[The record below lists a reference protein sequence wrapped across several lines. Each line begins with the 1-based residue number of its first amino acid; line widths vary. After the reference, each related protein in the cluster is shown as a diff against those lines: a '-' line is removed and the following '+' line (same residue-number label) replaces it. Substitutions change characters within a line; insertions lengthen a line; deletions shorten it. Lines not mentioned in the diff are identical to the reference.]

1 MNAAVYG
8 IPDAVARRRISD
20 LADLLELGEELTRP
34 VRKLSLGQRMKAEL
48 LAALLHEPEV
58 LFLDEPTLGLDVNA
72 QARVRQFLAEYNRRT
87 GATVLLTSHYMAD
100 ITALCPR
107 VLLIH
112 QGRLFHD
119 GPLVALADQL
129 APERE
134 VRLELES
141 PVAADDLAGLG
152 RLEQRLVPRDQLTA
166 VVAQLLDRFPVRDL
180 DVTDP
185 PIEELIGGC
194 SGRGGSDADLRAE
207 PADHPGAAGLPVRPH
222 ARVPRRDRLS
232 GVLPFIMLSVWS
244 GSDARSGLGLDGVA
258 LDRYFL
264 SAFLVRQFS
273 VVWVVYAF
281 EEDAS
286 PYLLQPLH
294 PLWRYVAAHLG
305 EQLTRLPFAA
315 VIAAVFFVVQPQAFW
330 LPSMEAAGHLA
341 GLCHRLSVPEFDCR
355 LLFLE

>member
-1 MNAAVYG
+1 VQVAGYRPQRRQAEFLRRITLVMGQKQQLLWDLPPMDSLRVNAAVYG
-8 IPDAVARRRISD
+8 IPDAVARRRISE

-72 QARVRQFLAEYNRRT
+72 QARVRQFLADYNRRT

-119 GPLVALADQL
+119 GPLEALADQL

-141 PVAADDLAGLG
+141 PVEADALAGLG
-152 RLEQRLVPRDQLTA
+152 RLEQLEGCDVRLLVPRDQLTA

-185 PIEELIGGC
+185 PIEELIGGLFRQ
-194 SGRGGSDADLRAE
+194 GR
-207 PADHPGAAGLPVRPH
+207 V
-222 ARVPRRDRLS
+222 
-232 GVLPFIMLSVWS
+232 
-244 GSDARSGLGLDGVA
+244 
-258 LDRYFL
+258 
-264 SAFLVRQFS
+264 
-273 VVWVVYAF
+273 
-281 EEDAS
+281 
-286 PYLLQPLH
+286 
-294 PLWRYVAAHLG
+294 
-305 EQLTRLPFAA
+305 
-315 VIAAVFFVVQPQAFW
+315 
-330 LPSMEAAGHLA
+330 
-341 GLCHRLSVPEFDCR
+341 
-355 LLFLE
+355 